1 MDRPLEGDLGVATR
15 PRQSVPGSRAQQGR
29 RLRLPEKSS
38 SPIRSHP
45 CLCWGCHSAADTGSD
60 CSPTDAATP
69 HLKPKTLVNVIG
81 LNLKL
86 ASLRTPEKWGV
97 GSQRPAG
104 PRAWVWGWAGGPH
117 SPSAQLPWP
126 YVCGQIMWEANAG
139 AEETLLTPPLPTDC
153 LLSPT
158 GRLLPIGLSGK
169 YGCWAFS

>member
-86 ASLRTPEKWGV
+86 ASLRTPEKWGGGVTKTRGTTGLGLGLGRRPTLAKCAAALALRLRTDHV
-97 GSQRPAG
+97 GG
-104 PRAWVWGWAGGPH
+104 
-117 SPSAQLPWP
+117 
-126 YVCGQIMWEANAG
+126 
-139 AEETLLTPPLPTDC
+139 
-153 LLSPT
+153 
-158 GRLLPIGLSGK
+158 
-169 YGCWAFS
+169 